1 MAKVFNGQLNTGIVY
16 NSMYNAI
23 IAIYQIKQHFT
34 DSYSLVDR
42 FRKEGSEYG
51 DQLVYM
57 TLDSIPVHDWTNDAE
72 AANLLALDRNKK
84 QHEEKITLN
93 VFKQIRLTTDAYMQ
107 TKQLWT
113 SENGF
118 SRFASLLLQTM
129 ENAKKVYEIKTFD
142 VFAGTTTSTDPSG
155 EQNTTWDLSEDGPDV
170 TTDPEGAAR
179 WYGMKLAERLSNLM
193 YDLRDVRRGWN
204 DIQYE
209 ASYDIDEF
217 QLLLPASV
225 ANKFKYNSLPTIFD
239 NGPLKALL
247 EDAYVLPDI
256 YFGDPVTVTGTQ
268 IKADGSTHRF
278 LNSQFLN
285 SVFYNAGD
293 LIPKDTVIASTT
305 EIVVPAY
312 KQTMV
317 AGTTR
322 TDFILKLI
330 HKEDCPYMSAY
341 NVRSQFYNARSHTTN
356 NYLTFA
362 HNTLEHIGIFPLIT
376 IKEA

>member
-1 MAKVFNGQLNTGIVY
+1 MARTFNGQLNTGIVY
-16 NSMYNAI
+16 NSLYNAI

-51 DQLVYM
+51 DQLVYL
-57 TLDSIPVHDWTNDAE
+57 TLDSIPVHDWTNDGE
-72 AANLLALDRNKK
+72 AANLLSLDRNKK

-93 VFKQIRLTTDAYMQ
+93 IFKQIRLTTDAYMQ

-129 ENAKKVYEIKTFD
+129 ENAKKVYETKTFD
-142 VFAGTTTSTDPSG
+142 VFAGTVQTTTGS
-155 EQNTTWDLSEDGPDV
+155 QFATWDLETGGPDA
-170 TTDPEGAAR
+170 TNDPEGAAR
-179 WYGMKLAERLSNLM
+179 WYGMKLAENLSNLM
-193 YDLRDVRRGWN
+193 YNLRDVRRDWN

-225 ANKFKYNSLPTIFD
+225 ANKFKYNSLPTIYN
-239 NGPLKALL
+239 NGPLKELF

-256 YFGDPVTVTGTQ
+256 YFGEVVKVKVTE
-268 IKADGSTHRF
+268 IKADGTNDRF
-278 LNSQFLN
+278 LNSQFVGN
-285 SVFYNAGD
+285 TFYNAGD
-293 LIPKDTVIASTT
+293 LIPKDTVIASAT
-305 EIVVPAY
+305 EIIVPAY
-312 KQTMV
+312 RP
-317 AGTTR
+317 ANS
-322 TDFILKLI
+322 ILLKLI

-376 IKEA
+376 VQTA

>member
-1 MAKVFNGQLNTGIVY
+1 MAKTFNGQLNTGIVY

-57 TLDSIPVHDWTNDAE
+57 TLDSIPVHDWTNDGE

-142 VFAGTTTSTDPSG
+142 VFIGTTKATDPSG
-155 EQNTTWDLSEDGPDV
+155 DQNKSWALNDEGPNAS
-170 TTDPEGAAR
+170 TDPEGAAR
-179 WYGMKLAERLSNLM
+179 WYGMKLAENLSNLM
-193 YDLRDVRRGWN
+193 YNLRDVRRGWN
-204 DIQYE
+204 DIGYE
-209 ASYDIDEF
+209 ASYDMDEF
-217 QLLLPASV
+217 QLILPASV
-225 ANKFKYNSLPTIFD
+225 ANKFKYVSMPTIFD
-239 NGPLKALL
+239 NGPLKALF
-247 EDAYVLPDI
+247 ENAYVLPDT
-256 YFGDPVTVTGTQ
+256 YFGIPVTVTGTQ
-268 IKADGSTHRF
+268 IKADGTTHRF
-278 LNSQFLN
+278 LHSQFLG
-285 SVFYNAGD
+285 STFYNAGD

-312 KQTMV
+312 STS
-317 AGTTR
+317 
-322 TDFILKLI
+322 DILLKLV

-376 IKEA
+376 IVEG